1 MKSAA
6 EKLNLQG
13 FLRRSRDHLLQESSM
28 KNILYV
34 DERFVTG
41 RALPTEKPGPAEAKA
56 LAVADARVD
65 ELADPKFKQRSV
77 MSTLLRTPLKIG
89 MLLAAILLLP
99 GALIGAPLLWWLGN
113 RRKKTP
119 QTTWGEC
126 S

>member
-1 MKSAA
+1 
-6 EKLNLQG
+6 
-13 FLRRSRDHLLQESSM
+13 M

-89 MLLAAILLLP
+89 LLLAAILLLP